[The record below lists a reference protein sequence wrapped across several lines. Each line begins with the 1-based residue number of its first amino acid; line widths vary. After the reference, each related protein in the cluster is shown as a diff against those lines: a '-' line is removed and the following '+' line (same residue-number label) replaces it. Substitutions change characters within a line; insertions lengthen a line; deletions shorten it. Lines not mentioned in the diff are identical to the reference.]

1 MKHGFSEICTLFG
14 TFGIEVC
21 NIDECIWIQLS
32 VLLSLEEWIKSI
44 AICIYFWT
52 NWNEEKFLL
61 FGIDNKRFDCEI
73 QTAI

>member
-1 MKHGFSEICTLFG
+1 MGFQKFAHCLEHLELKCAILMSVFEHNCLFCYHWG
-14 TFGIEVC
+14 
-21 NIDECIWIQLS
+21 
-32 VLLSLEEWIKSI
+32 EWIKSI